1 MPGLP
6 CKLFSNSM
14 FPCRYVFEIISTQL
28 IVQALVCTN
37 TMVASFSRMSSRLI
51 VVPFPISL
59 IEKPFRQWYVF
70 RYEYEAFPAG
80 TAIWTFGACATSLLV
95 CHDWLE
101 PHDMTTKQSRWRSR
115 RKSYSDGNPHVA
127 PTSSTDRLWQAAR
140 AGSTR
145 DAVPNSSTGETPGKS
160 VTSSRAP

>member
-28 IVQALVCTN
+28 IVRALVCTN

-51 VVPFPISL
+51 VAPFPISL

-80 TAIWTFGACATSLLV
+80 TAMWTFGACATSLLV

-101 PHDMTTKQSRWRSR
+101 PHDMTTKQSLLRPRS
-115 RKSYSDGNPHVA
+115 KSYSGGNPLVEISRDRPTKETSVA
-127 PTSSTDRLWQAAR
+127 STNHEGGGAELNDRWNAA
-140 AGSTR
+140 
-145 DAVPNSSTGETPGKS
+145 
-160 VTSSRAP
+160 